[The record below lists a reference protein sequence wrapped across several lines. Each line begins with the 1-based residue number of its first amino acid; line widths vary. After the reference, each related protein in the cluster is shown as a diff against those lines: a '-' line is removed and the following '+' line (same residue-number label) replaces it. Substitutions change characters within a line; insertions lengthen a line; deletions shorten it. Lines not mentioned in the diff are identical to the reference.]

1 MVKAR
6 TVLLLSVSAVV
17 AQWTSVSFLIDQQG
31 VIRDIHPGGSYTDEE
46 ATTLESTMQELL
58 RSPFYGMMGQEAAAA
73 APRIPIVESRTGT
86 VVWMEK
92 VRKRDDEWK
101 KQLTP
106 EQYDVTRQKGTE
118 RPFSGAYHDHHEQG
132 IYRCIGCGTELFGS
146 ETKFDSGTGWPSFW
160 APVSDH
166 NVQLAPD
173 TSHFMRRTEVLCA
186 RCDAHLGHVFNDGPP
201 PTGKRYCIN
210 SAALQF
216 VKPRE

>member
-1 MVKAR
+1 MRRQAAQPIISSSRLPNTPSNGSAR
-6 TVLLLSVSAVV
+6 QLPIGAGAAVLRVLVALVLALLTA
-17 AQWTSVSFLIDQQG
+17 
-31 VIRDIHPGGSYTDEE
+31 
-46 ATTLESTMQELL
+46 LL
-58 RSPFYGMMGQEAAAA
+58 KTPPFYGMMGQEAAAG
-73 APRIPIVESRTGT
+73 PQRIPIVESRTGT

-118 RPFSGAYHDHHEQG
+118 RPFTGAYHDHHEQG

-173 TSHFMRRTEVLCA
+173 TSHFTRRTEVLCA
-186 RCDAHLGHVFNDGPP
+186 RCDAHLGHVFDDGPP

>member
-1 MVKAR
+1 MKPAWRRLGCGRVL
-6 TVLLLSVSAVV
+6 VLL
-17 AQWTSVSFLIDQQG
+17 FLC
-31 VIRDIHPGGSYTDEE
+31 
-46 ATTLESTMQELL
+46 LL
-58 RSPFYGMMGQEAAAA
+58 TALLKPSPFYGMMGQEAAADP
-73 APRIPIVESRTGT
+73 PRIPIVESRTGT
-86 VVWMEK
+86 VVWVEK

-118 RPFSGAYHDHHEQG
+118 RPFTGAYHDHHEKG